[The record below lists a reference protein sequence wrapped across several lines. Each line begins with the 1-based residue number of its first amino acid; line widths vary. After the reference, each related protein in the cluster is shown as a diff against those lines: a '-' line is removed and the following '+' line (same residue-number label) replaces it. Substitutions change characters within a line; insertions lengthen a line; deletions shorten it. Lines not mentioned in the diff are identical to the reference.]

1 MASRFA
7 FARIRNVGLDS
18 EAAVTRHA
26 VVIPALLAACMI
38 VVGYSIATVAGVDGT
53 QLIWPY
59 LKAGMSISIVCIIF
73 YVFQSF
79 ARLALKL
86 AENPVDR
93 VLADLRAKA
102 PMFLLPAVVFPL
114 FLCGFTTAK
123 TSIPFIVGYR
133 WDAFWADI
141 DLFIFGDDAWRFT
154 HDILGF
160 QYVHLWEWFY
170 GTVWGTVLVL
180 YKANVPIYASARR
193 AGIIY
198 TSMLLTWFVGG
209 WFMAYAMSAAG
220 PIFAHLADASLAE
233 RFAPMRAALDAN
245 LHPESSIKWT
255 QSYLAQAINLPIS
268 SKGGGISAFPSMHMG
283 AVSIYVLSARGTRWL
298 IPAIALWVMTFI
310 GSAYFGY
317 HYWID
322 GIVAALVAW
331 GAWKVAEACFQD
343 EQPIGP
349 GDRRGRRAF
358 TAIVKLPELLRPTHI
373 GVRILKRDSESTQR

>member
-1 MASRFA
+1 MQFRDAP
-7 FARIRNVGLDS
+7 LDT
-18 EAAVTRHA
+18 EAAVSRHA
-26 VVIPALLAACMI
+26 VVIPALLAACMLM
-38 VVGYSIATVAGVDGT
+38 VGYSIAGVAGVDGT

-59 LKAGMSISIVCIIF
+59 LEAGMSISTVCIIF
-73 YVFQSF
+73 YVFQSLV
-79 ARLALKL
+79 RMALKL
-86 AENPVDR
+86 TDNPVRR
-93 VLADLRAKA
+93 VVADLKSKA

-114 FLCGFTTAK
+114 FLSGFTTAK

-133 WDAFWADI
+133 WDAFWANI
-141 DLFIFGDDAWRFT
+141 DKFIFGADAWRIT
-154 HDILGF
+154 HDLLGY
-160 QYVHLWEWFY
+160 QYVYLWEWFY

-198 TSMLLTWFVGG
+198 TAMLLTWFAGG
-209 WFMAYAMSAAG
+209 WLMAYAMSAAG

-298 IPAIALWVMTFI
+298 IPAIALWIITFI

-331 GAWKVAEACFQD
+331 GAWKVAEACFRD
-343 EQPIGP
+343 EQAGEP
-349 GDRRGRRAF
+349 GNRRGRSLFAGGL
-358 TAIVKLPELLRPTHI
+358 ALPEVLRP
-373 GVRILKRDSESTQR
+373 ILFRPRALNYDSEQTRR

>member
-141 DLFIFGDDAWRFT
+141 EKQG
-154 HDILGF
+154 G
-160 QYVHLWEWFY
+160 
-170 GTVWGTVLVL
+170 
-180 YKANVPIYASARR
+180 KAVAI
-193 AGIIY
+193 G
-198 TSMLLTWFVGG
+198 
-209 WFMAYAMSAAG
+209 
-220 PIFAHLADASLAE
+220 
-233 RFAPMRAALDAN
+233 AN
-245 LHPESSIKWT
+245 L
-255 QSYLAQAINLPIS
+255 
-268 SKGGGISAFPSMHMG
+268 G
-283 AVSIYVLSARGTRWL
+283 
-298 IPAIALWVMTFI
+298 
-310 GSAYFGY
+310 
-317 HYWID
+317 
-322 GIVAALVAW
+322 
-331 GAWKVAEACFQD
+331 
-343 EQPIGP
+343 
-349 GDRRGRRAF
+349 
-358 TAIVKLPELLRPTHI
+358 
-373 GVRILKRDSESTQR
+373 